1 MLKHLLLILSAVAIM
16 AADTNE
22 NTNGAIRVT
31 TKPIVSCAAIHP
43 SGEKCEYVHWD
54 GGDYAAFSNQDYW
67 NSITNVTWTIDQ
79 TGTNEVSVSIGTNST
94 VTWLPVE
101 RSGQMQKEV
110 GFTQTNRILTIIH
123 QGKTNLVGIAVIG
136 REEWPSQKRTQKIPT
151 QPKAAK

>member
-1 MLKHLLLILSAVAIM
+1 MLKHLLLILSAVAIL

-22 NTNGAIRVT
+22 NTLADLDL
-31 TKPIVSCAAIHP
+31 S
-43 SGEKCEYVHWD
+43 D
-54 GGDYAAFSNQDYW
+54 GGYALLISTNEFAYELSTQDYW

-79 TGTNEVSVSIGTNST
+79 TGTNEVSVSIGTNTT

-151 QPKAAK
+151 QPAKK